1 MQSNLKKNSF
11 KISFLFIFFV
21 FNVYE
26 NTYAKIAN
34 TIVGKV
40 EKEIITSV
48 DLHNQ
53 IRLNLYSNGLI
64 EDEVNYL
71 SERVDNGLE
80 KGKEIIKDNIT
91 YLERKEIDKYKIE
104 IYSQEE
110 LNININ
116 SIAKKI
122 NVEDIKKD
130 FNNRQLNY
138 KFMKDGLILDLK
150 WNTLIYSLYQN
161 QININPTEIENRVD
175 ELLETEVVEDSFN
188 LSEII
193 LKDTEDY
200 NKKFAEIRKLNNNNE
215 FGKAVKLFSS
225 STSAY
230 KNGNLGWFKKKD
242 LNKQYI
248 NNIINLKIG
257 EITKPFKVDGSF
269 LILRLNEKKFKEKKV
284 DRDKVREKVKGFMK
298 NQKLTFYSRNH
309 FNTVKSNILIKIK

>member
-53 IRLNLYSNGLI
+53 IRLNLYSSGLI

-71 SERVDNGLE
+71 SEQSSALDRLIE
-80 KGKEIIKDNIT
+80 RAIKKI
-91 YLERKEIDKYKIE
+91 EIDKYKIE

-116 SIAKKI
+116 LIAKKI

>member
-71 SERVDNGLE
+71 SEQSSALDRLIE
-80 KGKEIIKDNIT
+80 RAIKKI
-91 YLERKEIDKYKIE
+91 EIDKYKIE

-193 LKDTEDY
+193 LKNTEDY

>member
-53 IRLNLYSNGLI
+53 IRLNLYSSGLI

-71 SERVDNGLE
+71 SEQSSALDRLIE
-80 KGKEIIKDNIT
+80 RAIKKI
-91 YLERKEIDKYKIE
+91 EIDKYKIE

>member
-53 IRLNLYSNGLI
+53 IRLNLYSSGLI

-71 SERVDNGLE
+71 SEQSSALDRLIE
-80 KGKEIIKDNIT
+80 RAIKKI
-91 YLERKEIDKYKIE
+91 EIDKYKIE

-193 LKDTEDY
+193 LKNTEDY

>member
-71 SERVDNGLE
+71 SEQSSALDRLIE
-80 KGKEIIKDNIT
+80 RAIKKI
-91 YLERKEIDKYKIE
+91 EIDKYKIE